1 MEFTDRSERILKNAE
16 DVARQTTGLVYPVHI
31 FLAMLEE
38 KTGVCAELNMS
49 YPQLKEVLHARIEM
63 IYRVDSVEGTIIPLF
78 TMNASEATKQMLEI
92 AEQRMHRYGQLVINE
107 GHLAD
112 GIFRSTDPKTREI
125 LKGLD
130 VEGMHHIVCTARDM
144 VVHLRNYTLPS
155 ELNTQTTFRRAQL
168 LDHAALIDFV
178 KTHFGAGWVESID
191 NGFTYEE
198 IPIFLAF
205 EGENI
210 IGFASFDVTRNRKGI
225 FGPMGTQKTI
235 RSHKVGYTL
244 LHLAL
249 NEMNDIGYEYAVL
262 GEAGPLEFYEKACGA
277 VVIPK
282 S

>member
-1 MEFTDRSERILKNAE
+1 MKFTNRGQRILQNAE
-16 DVARQTTGLVYPVHI
+16 AVARQTTGLVYPVHLL
-31 FLAMLEE
+31 LAMLEE
-38 KTGVCAELNMS
+38 KTGVCAELERN
-49 YPQLKEVLHARIEM
+49 YPEIKEVLHARIEAE
-63 IYRVDSVEGTIIPLF
+63 YKRYSEEGIHFGPF
-78 TMNASEATKQMLEI
+78 TMKASEATREVLEI

-155 ELNTQTTFRRAQL
+155 ELNTQTTFRRAQP

-178 KTHFGAGWVESID
+178 KTHFGAGWLESID